1 MASPRSTTRRR
12 RGSDIVKEMKIRL
25 TVLRER
31 VTPDMVDQYVG
42 IGTWLGDWWCPGS
55 SGSHAHRRVWCL
67 RNRWKP

>member
-42 IGTWLGDWWCPGS
+42 IG
-55 SGSHAHRRVWCL
+55 A
-67 RNRWKP
+67 